1 MARGWLLRA
10 FPPYA
15 RYSARQASTAA
26 ALERLERDVKHIR
39 ERHTEQIDRLEDLA
53 RELVATA
60 ESLRRD
66 IARGSDP
73 HAGEDGS

>member
-1 MARGWLLRA
+1 LLLRA

-26 ALERLERDVKHIR
+26 ALERLQRDVKHVR

-66 IARGSDP
+66 LARKADVSSGKERD
-73 HAGEDGS
+73 